1 MTALTVIVNLLA
13 GYAFA
18 RLRFRGRN
26 LLFLLALATMMVPVQ
41 AIMVAQ
47 FELVVGPRDLSAP
60 TGA

>member
-1 MTALTVIVNLLA
+1 MLTVFVNLLA

-26 LLFLLALATMMVPVQ
+26 TIFLLTLATMMIPVQ

-47 FELVVGPRDLSAP
+47 FKLVSASASTEP